1 MRHLKRSD
9 EKVFTLADNKIYISK
24 KTTAD
29 TQKCGAR
36 SNCYICYCSVNP
48 VSSEISDERNF

>member
-48 VSSEISDERNF
+48 VSSEISDE